1 MLLDSDFVFYEK
13 TFTSSASRKL
23 TTYGSFF
30 NIKHK
35 FHFLSLKV
43 KNKSGR
49 NDTGLRVIRTKTS
62 ILRKNKSIKI
72 NYKLNYTKPGIM
84 AAFSFIPFKN
94 KVASLIFFNNGY
106 VTYFL
111 TTENHK
117 LFSLINFKK
126 KKKTIKK
133 VVIPTYYSMLC
144 KIKKLSY
151 ISCVEL
157 LPNSGSKYSRS
168 PGTKCRILSFDEKT
182 HSSVLILPS
191 KLKKIFSYY
200 AHALFGQILLS
211 NHKKYYN
218 GKAGYWR
225 TFGLKPI
232 VRGVAMNA
240 VDHPHGGRT
249 KSVRYQRTPW
259 GKTTKFK

>member
-1 MLLDSDFVFYEK
+1 MFLKADFLFYKK
-13 TFTSSASRKL
+13 TYTSPASRNS
-23 TTYGSFF
+23 TTFSTTDT
-30 NIKHK
+30 IKHK
-35 FHFLSLKV
+35 FHFLSLKT

-49 NDTGLRVIRTKTS
+49 NHNGLRIIRTKTS
-62 ILRKNKSIKI
+62 VLKKNKSIKI
-72 NYKLNYTKPGIM
+72 NYKLNYKKPGIVV
-84 AAFSFIPFKN
+84 AFSFIPFKN
-94 KVASLIFFNNGY
+94 KVASLIFFNNGF

-111 TTENHK
+111 TTENHT
-117 LFSLINFKK
+117 LFSLINIKK
-126 KKKTIKK
+126 KNIRKLI
-133 VVIPTYYSMLC
+133 IPTYYSMLC
-144 KIKKLSY
+144 RIKKLSFV
-151 ISCVEL
+151 SCVEL
-157 LPNSGSKYSRS
+157 LPNIGAKYSRS

-182 HSSVLILPS
+182 HSSILILPS
-191 KLKKIFSYY
+191 GIKKIFSYY

-211 NHKKYYN
+211 MHKKYFN

-225 TFGLKPI
+225 SFGLKPI